1 MQASRQTR
9 VISILVLMEH
19 LETIS
24 TFPDLMQ
31 SKAVGVGGLLVGYT
45 NSFTP
50 AAPFKLRLERAA
62 LNGGRV
68 PALSNLLSKELSLLL
83 SLLVSIGFVLV
94 LTQAAYFCPSIRKDT
109 HFSKKACVGTVC
121 PGLMHHLWLLCQDTI
136 LLLSFCLHGD
146 CDKK

>member
-1 MQASRQTR
+1 MQASSQTR

-31 SKAVGVGGLLVGYT
+31 SKDVEVGGLVGYT

-68 PALSNLLSKELSLLL
+68 PALCNLLSKELSLLL

-94 LTQAAYFCPSIRKDT
+94 LT
-109 HFSKKACVGTVC
+109 
-121 PGLMHHLWLLCQDTI
+121 
-136 LLLSFCLHGD
+136 
-146 CDKK
+146 

>member
-1 MQASRQTR
+1 MQASSQTR

-31 SKAVGVGGLLVGYT
+31 LKDVGVGGLLVGYT

-50 AAPFKLRLERAA
+50 FKLRLERAA
-62 LNGGRV
+62 LIGGRV

-83 SLLVSIGFVLV
+83 NLLVSIGFALV
-94 LTQAAYFCPSIRKDT
+94 LTQAGLFLSIY
-109 HFSKKACVGTVC
+109 
-121 PGLMHHLWLLCQDTI
+121 
-136 LLLSFCLHGD
+136 
-146 CDKK
+146 